1 MTPFEQ
7 GYDAFLKGVPKDKN
21 PHDSEKCPVSL
32 KRWEEGWVK
41 ARRERK

>member
-7 GYDAFLKGVPKDKN
+7 GYDAFLKGMPKDKN
-21 PHDSEKCPVSL
+21 PYAEEKAPHSC
-32 KRWEEGWVK
+32 KRWFAGHAK

>member
-21 PHDSEKCPVSL
+21 PFDEKKSPHSCE
-32 KRWEEGWVK
+32 RWFAGHAK
-41 ARRERK
+41 ARMERK

>member
-21 PHDSEKCPVSL
+21 PHDSDKCHFSNV
-32 KRWEEGWVK
+32 RWNDGWTK